1 MRLSTRFIGAVGAL
15 AFTVT
20 AASAQVVVSSKID
33 TEGGVL
39 GNIILKV
46 LEANDVP
53 VSDRIQLG
61 GTPVVREA
69 IMADQIDIYPEY
81 TGNAA
86 FFFNKADDPLWND
99 AAKAYE
105 EAAKLDLEA
114 NDIVWLQPA
123 PANNTWA
130 VAIRNDV
137 AEAND
142 ISTFSEFGAYVA
154 GGGEV
159 KLAASAE
166 FVSSPAALPKFQEV
180 YGFTLSPDQLVTLS
194 GGDTAATIAA
204 AAQQTNGVN
213 AAMVYGTDGGIAP
226 SGLTVLEDDQGV
238 QPVYEPAPIVRK
250 EVLDEY
256 PQIAELLEP
265 VFAELDL
272 QTLQELNGRVQVGG
286 EAAAAVAEDFLT
298 SNGFLE

>member
-99 AAKAYE
+99 AAKAYD

-114 NDIVWLQPA
+114 NDI
-123 PANNTWA
+123 
-130 VAIRNDV
+130 
-137 AEAND
+137 
-142 ISTFSEFGAYVA
+142 
-154 GGGEV
+154 
-159 KLAASAE
+159 
-166 FVSSPAALPKFQEV
+166 
-180 YGFTLSPDQLVTLS
+180 
-194 GGDTAATIAA
+194 
-204 AAQQTNGVN
+204 
-213 AAMVYGTDGGIAP
+213 
-226 SGLTVLEDDQGV
+226 
-238 QPVYEPAPIVRK
+238 
-250 EVLDEY
+250 
-256 PQIAELLEP
+256 
-265 VFAELDL
+265 
-272 QTLQELNGRVQVGG
+272 
-286 EAAAAVAEDFLT
+286 
-298 SNGFLE
+298 